1 MKSARL
7 KFRIFPLA
15 ALLAVSIA
23 ASPAGL
29 LGEGL
34 PKVLHAEEVGLSSER
49 LERIGALMK
58 QHVEEKKIAG
68 AVTLVARRGKVA
80 HLGVYG
86 MQDAE
91 AGEPMQADTIFRI
104 ASMTKPITSMA
115 VMMLYEE
122 GRFLLS
128 DPVSKFIPEFKDMTV
143 LPPESSAGQT
153 PVAAD
158 RAVTIRHLLTHTSG
172 LTYQWNKRLG
182 HKYKEAGITHGLL
195 QDPSTLAVKMRTLAK
210 VPLLHHPGDAF
221 EYGLS
226 IDVLGRIVEVASG
239 MTLDEFFQQRIF
251 QPLGMKDTHF
261 FLPKGKKARLA
272 AVYGRDETGPI
283 ERVGELPVKGEE
295 ALVYSVSY
303 PYEGSRS
310 YFSGGGGLVST
321 VADYARFSQAMLNGG
336 GLDGVRLLSP
346 KTVELM
352 TTNHLANL
360 KNGSGLG
367 KVGFQDANRGFGLGF
382 SVVRDER
389 DLTEIGSIGTFG
401 WGGFFFTQF
410 FIDPE
415 EEMLGVFMA
424 QLHPSGGLKLQ
435 GRFRALAY
443 QAIVE

>member
-1 MKSARL
+1 M
-7 KFRIFPLA
+7 
-15 ALLAVSIA
+15 
-23 ASPAGL
+23 
-29 LGEGL
+29 
-34 PKVLHAEEVGLSSER
+34 
-49 LERIGALMK
+49 
-58 QHVEEKKIAG
+58 
-68 AVTLVARRGKVA
+68 TLVARRGQVA

-86 MQDAE
+86 MQDIE
-91 AGEPMQADTIFRI
+91 GGKPMRADTIFRI
-104 ASMTKPITSMA
+104 ASMTKPITSTA

-128 DPVSKFIPEFKDMTV
+128 DPVSKFIPEFGDVTV
-143 LPPESSAGQT
+143 LPSESSADQT
-153 PVAAD
+153 PAAAA

-182 HKYKEAGITHGLL
+182 HKYKEAGVTHGLL
-195 QDPSTLAVKMRTLAK
+195 QDPSTIGVKMKSLAK

-221 EYGLS
+221 EYSLS

-251 QPLGMKDTHF
+251 KPLGMKDTHF
-261 FLPKGKKARLA
+261 FLPQGKKARLA
-272 AVYGRDETGPI
+272 AVYARDETGPI
-283 ERVGELPVKGEE
+283 ERVGEQPVKGDE

-303 PYEGSRS
+303 PYEGPRS

-321 VADYARFSQAMLNGG
+321 AADYARFSQAMLNGG
-336 GLDGVRLLSP
+336 ELEGVRLLSP

-352 TTNHLANL
+352 TTNHLAGL
-360 KNGSGLG
+360 K
-367 KVGFQDANRGFGLGF
+367 DADRGFGLGF
-382 SVVRDER
+382 SVLRDER

-415 EEMLGVFMA
+415 EEMVGVFMA

-435 GRFRALAY
+435 ARFKALAY
-443 QAIVE
+443 QAIIE